1 MKTSQIIQKYSVA
14 FFILSLLPAQIFC
27 ASQDR
32 QKSKRRKIERPVTF
46 DSLSSL
52 LHKQDLQSE
61 QFIPLLKKYLAR
73 EGSASINHAEDENG
87 TLLYQACESLIESID
102 DHTEIVEALLDAKAD
117 PDFVNKDFLD
127 MTPLMVSR
135 KPEIIKLLL
144 RHGAL
149 IDRVD
154 TEGKT
159 ALANAFFRDKKE
171 NALALMKAGAN
182 LNIRTEEGSTVL
194 GIALGCEYEDR
205 DASEGCFH
213 SSLISLLSRNVD
225 LDVPLNEQD
234 ETPLQYAFERRC
246 PACLY
251 LIYNELKKRP
261 AKIATAVTQFNT
273 MSHMVRDESDLDE
286 LGLGQYIAAYA
297 QNEKDSRYAPRHNL
311 NKN

>member
-52 LHKQDLQSE
+52 LNKRDLQSE

-87 TLLYQACESLIESID
+87 TLLYQACDSSIESID
-102 DHTEIVEALLDAKAD
+102 DHAEIVEALLDAKAD
-117 PDFVNKDFLD
+117 VEFVSKDSLD

-135 KPEIIKLLL
+135 EPEIVKLLL
-144 RHGAL
+144 RHGAS
-149 IDRVD
+149 IDHVD
-154 TEGKT
+154 PIGTS
-159 ALANAFFRDKKE
+159 ALL
-171 NALALMKAGAN
+171 NALFSEEKEVAFTLMKAGADLN
-182 LNIRTEEGSTVL
+182 LRTKNGFTPL
-194 GIALGCEYEDR
+194 GFALGGEHPERCL
-205 DASEGCFH
+205 SEGCFH
-213 SSLISLLSRNVD
+213 EILINLLSRNVD
-225 LDVPLNEQD
+225 LDVPLNKQN
-234 ETPLQYAFERRC
+234 ETPKKYAFERRC